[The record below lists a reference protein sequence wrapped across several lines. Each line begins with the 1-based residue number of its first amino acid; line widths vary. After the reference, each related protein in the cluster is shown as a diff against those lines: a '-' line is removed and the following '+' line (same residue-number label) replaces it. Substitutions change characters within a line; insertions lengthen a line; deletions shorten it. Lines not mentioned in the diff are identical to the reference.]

1 MHLYN
6 MEFFYIMDFEFDK
19 IEEVIEAFR
28 NGEKIIVT
36 DDENRE
42 NEGDVVVAAAFATPE
57 AINFMAQ
64 HARGL
69 ICVPLAEP
77 IASKLGLKSNASM
90 SDPFGTAFT
99 QSVDAKKGT
108 TTGISA
114 FDRAQ
119 TVKELL
125 DPENTISDFITPGH
139 LFPLIARPGGVLRR
153 TGHTEAAVDLATLAG
168 LAPAGVICEI
178 MNDDDTTARLPQLN
192 EFRKKHNL
200 KWCTVADLIE
210 YRRRT
215 EKLIERGETANLPT
229 KYGDFKITAYRSKID
244 NQEHVALVCGDVKNK
259 ENVMVRV
266 HSECMTGDVFGSL
279 RCDCGPQL
287 HAALR
292 RIAEN
297 GSGVLVYLRQEGRG
311 IGIFNKIGAYK
322 LQDDGCDTVDAN
334 VKLGFDADLRDYGIG
349 AQILNDLGVKSMR
362 LLTNNPRKIIG
373 LDGFGLTVTER
384 VPLVIEP
391 IEENAFYLKTK
402 KDRMGH
408 LI

>member
-1 MHLYN
+1 
-6 MEFFYIMDFEFDK
+6 MDFEFDK
-19 IEEVIEAFR
+19 IEDIIEAFKR
-28 NGEKIIVT
+28 GEKIVVT

-42 NEGDVVVAAAFATPE
+42 NEGDVVVAASFATPE

-64 HARGL
+64 YARGL
-69 ICVPLAEP
+69 ICVPLSEP
-77 IASKLGLKSNASM
+77 MAFRIGLKSNASM

-99 QSVDAKKGT
+99 QSVDAKAGT

-125 DPENTISDFITPGH
+125 DPDKTLKDFISPGH

-153 TGHTEAAVDLATLAG
+153 TGHTEAAVDLASLAG
-168 LAPAGVICEI
+168 LAHGAVICEI
-178 MNDDDTTARLPQLN
+178 MNEDGTMARLPQLN

-215 EKLIERGETANLPT
+215 ERLIERGETANLPT

-244 NQEHVALVCGDVKNK
+244 NQEHVALVCGDVKDK

-287 HAALR
+287 HSALR
-292 RIAEN
+292 QISEN

-322 LQDDGCDTVDAN
+322 LQDNGCDTVDAN

-384 VPLVIEP
+384 VPLIIEP